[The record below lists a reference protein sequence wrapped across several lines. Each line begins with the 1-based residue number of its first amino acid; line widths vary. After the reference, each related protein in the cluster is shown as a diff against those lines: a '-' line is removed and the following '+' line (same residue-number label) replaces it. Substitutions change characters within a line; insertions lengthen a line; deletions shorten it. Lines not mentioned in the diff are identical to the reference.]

1 LIQQRPSEPIWP
13 QIGIIGELP
22 VVANDRIPDREV
34 LDEPVAEM
42 PLQEA
47 LLWLASMEQRAKLS
61 PNDQDLQH
69 KLRAVQEWR
78 RRKGK

>member
-42 PLQEA
+42 Q
-47 LLWLASMEQRAKLS
+47 QRAKLS